1 NVSVSLADVY
11 QDFQNVVNTKFAAKY
26 EGISMEKNLKR
37 TTYAGLVD
45 EHYLDQEVV
54 LKGWV
59 QKRRNLGNLIFID
72 LRDREGIVQLVF
84 SQEFGP
90 DALKIAD
97 SLRSEYVI
105 EVVGKVVARD
115 ENAINPNMKT
125 GKVEVE
131 VSDVH

>member
-1 NVSVSLADVY
+1 
-11 QDFQNVVNTKFAAKY
+11 
-26 EGISMEKNLKR
+26 MRR

-45 EHYLDQEVV
+45 EKYLGQEVV

-131 VSDVH
+131 VSDVHVLNKAKLT